1 MRKTLCIILAL
12 LAIFCLCA
20 CSQTNNHS
28 SGNSNSGANTI
39 TNAKKATPATIVD
52 NEGNT
57 VKKTVAELVEIAG
70 NDAKFDKL
78 YRGASIKFTGVVKEV
93 KTSMSY
99 NGGGF
104 YDIIFFEEGWVVYLP
119 EDIYDNGK
127 YANILAKIDVGDK
140 VTVSSDICF
149 CNTSLNEIDI
159 RGMASDNIGFDEE
172 SMLKTVITIG

>member
-1 MRKTLCIILAL
+1 MFNDSECLGTAQWLVISDPAFEYII
-12 LAIFCLCA
+12 C
-20 CSQTNNHS
+20 
-28 SGNSNSGANTI
+28 
-39 TNAKKATPATIVD
+39 
-52 NEGNT
+52 
-57 VKKTVAELVEIAG
+57 
-70 NDAKFDKL
+70 
-78 YRGASIKFTGVVKEV
+78 
-93 KTSMSY
+93 
-99 NGGGF
+99 F

-159 RGMASDNIGFDEE
+159 RGMASDNIGFDKE